1 MQNDRIKYYK
11 ITAIALLLLFCSFKT
26 QQEVLP
32 EQIDWDTHFKAKP
45 DRNSAFA
52 ALTVTNWHYSY
63 NATVRNNHL
72 HIDFKFSGSVV
83 PEKSWVKPERISN
96 RKISRQLLNH
106 EQGHVYIN
114 FLLLKNGETE
124 IRNQNYT
131 ISNYKRLILA
141 NGNRVGKYY
150 SDMQDRYDV
159 ETKHGSDLEAQRRW
173 DDFIRDE
180 MNKFDN

>member
-1 MQNDRIKYYK
+1 MQNVSKTYYK
-11 ITAIALLLLFCSFKT
+11 IVVLGVLFLLSGFKT
-26 QQEVLP
+26 QQEVVP
-32 EQIDWDTHFKAKP
+32 EQLDWDTHFRASP
-45 DRNSAFA
+45 DKNSAFA

-63 NATVRNNHL
+63 NAKVRNNHL

-114 FLLLKNGETE
+114 FLLLKNGEIQ

-131 ISNYKRLILA
+131 ISNYKKQILA

-150 SDMQDRYDV
+150 SDMQDRYDL
-159 ETKHGSDLEAQRRW
+159 ETKHGSDLQAQDRW
-173 DDFIRDE
+173 DSFIREE
-180 MNKFDN
+180 MDKFER